1 MKQNPA
7 GSRQPGLKQ
16 IAELAGVSMMTVS
29 RALRG
34 ESTVSPDTVT
44 KILAVA
50 SSLRYRPNRLVQGL
64 RTGRTNLV
72 AAMLP
77 ASLGYYEEALRA
89 IEHALDEK
97 GQSLLLNLVPGD
109 YGRDAMREEI
119 RRIHR
124 CTEMR
129 VDGIILRPVN
139 DDANAIYFREAI
151 ERHISMVVI
160 DRRLPDFTSDF
171 VGSDDFAGGEAA
183 ARQLVSRGC
192 RSVAVLHAGEKVS
205 TSRDRKN
212 GFLKAARESG
222 ATTFSLDCLDFR
234 ISKNALAEILRTLP
248 VSEIDGVFGITDD
261 LAASALEILEDSGRS
276 CPDKV
281 KILGFGKA
289 PHVPYRGRRMAT
301 FDQHADLIGVEAVS
315 LLLQRIDN
323 PSRPFR
329 SVLLPA
335 DFNDGDTL

>member
-1 MKQNPA
+1 MKQNLA

-34 ESTVSPDTVT
+34 ETTVAPDTVT
-44 KILAVA
+44 KILSVA
-50 SSLRYRPNRLVQGL
+50 SSLRYRPNRLVHGL
-64 RTGRTNLV
+64 RTGRTNLI

-139 DDANAIYFREAI
+139 DDANAIYFREVI
-151 ERHISMVVI
+151 ERHVSMVVI

-183 ARQLVSRGC
+183 ARQLISRGC
-192 RSVAVLHAGEKVS
+192 RSLLILHAGEKVS

-212 GFLKAARESG
+212 GFLRAAKESSVT
-222 ATTFSLDCLDFR
+222 AFSLDCLDFR
-234 ISKNALAEILRTLP
+234 ISKNALAEILGNLP
-248 VSEIDGVFGITDD
+248 VSEIDGIFGITDD
-261 LAASALEILEDSGRS
+261 LAASALDVLEDLGCS

-281 KILGFGKA
+281 KILGFGKT
-289 PHVPYRGRRMAT
+289 PNVHCRGRRIAT
-301 FDQHADLIGVEAVS
+301 FDQHPGLVGSEAVS
-315 LLLQRIDN
+315 LLLQRIEN
-323 PSRPFR
+323 PGRPFR

-335 DFNDGDTL
+335 DFTEGDTL

>member
-1 MKQNPA
+1 MNKKRAAARPA
-7 GSRQPGLKQ
+7 GLKQ
-16 IAELAGVSMMTVS
+16 IAELSGVSMMTVS

-34 ESTVSPDTVT
+34 EDTVAPDTLK
-44 KILAVA
+44 KILEVA
-50 SSLRYRPNRLVQGL
+50 SALRYRPNRLVHGL

-72 AAMLP
+72 ATMLP
-77 ASLGYYEEALRA
+77 ASLGYYGEALRA

-97 GQSLLLNLVPGD
+97 GCSLVLNMVPGD

-124 CTEMR
+124 CIEMR

-151 ERHISMVVI
+151 ERHVSMVVI

-183 ARQLVSRGC
+183 ARQLISRGC
-192 RSVAVLHAGEKVS
+192 RSLAILHAGEKVS
-205 TSRDRKN
+205 TSRERKN
-212 GFLKAARESG
+212 GFLKAASQAG
-222 ATTFSLDCLDFR
+222 VTSFSLDCLHF
-234 ISKNALAEILRTLP
+234 STSANALAETFRNLP
-248 VSEIDGVFGITDD
+248 VDEIDGVFAITDD
-261 LAASALEILEDSGRS
+261 LAATALEVLEDLGRP
-276 CPDKV
+276 CPDKIKV
-281 KILGFGKA
+281 LGFGKN
-289 PHVPYRGRRMAT
+289 PVVHHRGRRLAT
-301 FDQHADLIGVEAVS
+301 FDQHPGLIGSEAVS

-323 PSRPFR
+323 PGRPFR

-335 DFNDGDTL
+335 DFTEGDTL